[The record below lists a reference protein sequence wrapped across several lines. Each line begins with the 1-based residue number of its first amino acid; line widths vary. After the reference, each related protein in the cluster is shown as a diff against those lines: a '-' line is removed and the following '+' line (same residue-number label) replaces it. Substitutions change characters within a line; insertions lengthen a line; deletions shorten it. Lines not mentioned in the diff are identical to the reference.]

1 MIHLLITGYS
11 ILIGAILANLL
22 ANYLNICTWDKF
34 LGDIFTDGLWK
45 TLIQQNTL
53 KLFWLFF
60 IYPIILSVS
69 YILIDKCYQFLTQ
82 SNV

>member
-22 ANYLNICTWDKF
+22 ANYLNICTLYKF

-45 TLIQQNTL
+45 TLIQQ
-53 KLFWLFF
+53 K
-60 IYPIILSVS
+60 
-69 YILIDKCYQFLTQ
+69 
-82 SNV
+82 